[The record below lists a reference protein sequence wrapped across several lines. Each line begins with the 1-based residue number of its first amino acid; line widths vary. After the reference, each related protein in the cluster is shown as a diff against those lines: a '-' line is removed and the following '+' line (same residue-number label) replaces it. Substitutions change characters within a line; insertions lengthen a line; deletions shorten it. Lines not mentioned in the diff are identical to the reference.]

1 MPRKTLIALLLAI
14 HCVLLIS
21 LYYFIYPKPYQAT
34 LTFML
39 SDSRGIPLS
48 IDKQNNIIALL
59 FSQPVIL
66 NYSNSDKA
74 IPYNG
79 YLKDFYKN
87 IQLLRKGDFINLS
100 FEAKTVEDARKGLE
114 TWFSAFSEKII
125 KQEKQYDK
133 STILNILQAF
143 RSSIVSNIYR
153 EAKQAEFNSLY
164 AQLTDT
170 ILRRIRLKSLNST
183 IKMMRQQGQSLLSLS
198 FITNNSAIIA
208 LEAKLDLLNT
218 QKAHMAVQLGWEHPQ
233 IKAMIAEKK
242 ELSTQLENKI
252 SQIVNQIHS
261 DEIIAE
267 SFETQLRGKISTFV
281 EKQSQSLSQM
291 LNELESKIKKVI
303 DEQSQQINIDT
314 PPLQNIKIHMITPI
328 KVTPIS
334 FMDFYSRD
342 IFVIVFLSL
351 IALGGGLLLQKYSR
365 VQKIQSEK
373 ESFKS
378 NGSISLFKMRR
389 NAETLITI
397 EELLVFLRSRVS
409 TIVSIIGPEAAQ
421 MAAKLSLYLIKEQ
434 KKILLVD
441 ISGQQIEKMIGPRRG
456 LSDIL
461 TGCAQLHDVIYHD
474 YDTGIDILPKGLT
487 NARCAKKFSNIIP
500 LILEEFKKDY
510 DFIILEMAVG
520 PQYGLEKIA
529 ESTDCYVCS
538 VPLDKH
544 NWMAH
549 MVYKFP
555 KVVYHVNS

>member
-1 MPRKTLIALLLAI
+1 MNLKCDKSLLARIMPRKTLIALLLAI

-434 KKILLVD
+434 KR
-441 ISGQQIEKMIGPRRG
+441 S
-456 LSDIL
+456 
-461 TGCAQLHDVIYHD
+461 C
-474 YDTGIDILPKGLT
+474 
-487 NARCAKKFSNIIP
+487 
-500 LILEEFKKDY
+500 
-510 DFIILEMAVG
+510 
-520 PQYGLEKIA
+520 
-529 ESTDCYVCS
+529 
-538 VPLDKH
+538 
-544 NWMAH
+544 W
-549 MVYKFP
+549 
-555 KVVYHVNS
+555 